1 MNETERQ
8 LLKHFLATLVYRL
21 TKSIKN
27 ADKGFWNFQVKE
39 GVRTP
44 HQLVVHIINV
54 LGYAKT
60 SFIGGTFRANIE
72 DVESDLKKFYTI
84 VQELDE
90 LIGKEEFKEIQPKN
104 LLQGPLSDSMTHIG
118 QIAMLRRI
126 FGSPIP
132 PENFVFANISSNN
145 LSRNQSEP
153 TAPDKK
159 WFDADGK
166 EQKEAL

>member
-1 MNETERQ
+1 M
-8 LLKHFLATLVYRL
+8 
-21 TKSIKN
+21 
-27 ADKGFWNFQVKE
+27 
-39 GVRTP
+39 
-44 HQLVVHIINV
+44 
-54 LGYAKT
+54 
-60 SFIGGTFRANIE
+60 
-72 DVESDLKKFYTI
+72 ESDLKKFYTI